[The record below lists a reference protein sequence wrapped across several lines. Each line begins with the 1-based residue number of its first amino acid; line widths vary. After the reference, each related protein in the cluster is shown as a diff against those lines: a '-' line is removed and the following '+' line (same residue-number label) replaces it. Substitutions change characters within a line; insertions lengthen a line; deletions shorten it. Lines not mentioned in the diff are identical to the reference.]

1 MLPIAEAAQD
11 ADPSIRQRVRD
22 NPTIS
27 LRHFGDIELAIYTP
41 PNASEE
47 TPWKIILT
55 DDVVEETIVWFHHV
69 LGYPQKQRLKE
80 GMRLFYHP
88 RLNKLID
95 NYSSDA
101 AQRYKSDG
109 RGYGHLPA
117 RQVRGVPWQQVD
129 VDLIGPW
136 TVQTGTGRVYEFNA
150 LTCIDR
156 VTGLPEL
163 IRIDNKTAAHVA
175 SKFEECWLARYP
187 RPEICCHDGGGEFKG
202 AFGQLLYDFGI
213 SDASTTA
220 YNPQANSICERMH
233 REVGN
238 ILRCLIHSSPPRTL
252 ADAKAQVDSALA
264 TTMHVLRTNVSQS
277 TGNSPGALA
286 FHRDM
291 IMNIPLQADLRA
303 IRARRQLRVDDD
315 LRCANARRNDFDY
328 QPGQQVLVK
337 QHKFT
342 KLREHWDGPF
352 QVLRLH
358 VNGNL
363 TLQVAPGI
371 TRRLNIRRLKPYFQE
386 GFGAS

>member
-1 MLPIAEAAQD
+1 MLSQLARKFKCQPTLLPIAEAAQD

-55 DDVVEETIVWFHHV
+55 DDVAEETIVWFHHV

-136 TVQTGTGRVYEFNA
+136 TQ
-150 LTCIDR
+150 
-156 VTGLPEL
+156 
-163 IRIDNKTAAHVA
+163 
-175 SKFEECWLARYP
+175 
-187 RPEICCHDGGGEFKG
+187 FK
-202 AFGQLLYDFGI
+202 LVLVEYM
-213 SDASTTA
+213 
-220 YNPQANSICERMH
+220 NSMH
-233 REVGN
+233 
-238 ILRCLIHSSPPRTL
+238 S
-252 ADAKAQVDSALA
+252 
-264 TTMHVLRTNVSQS
+264 HVLTV
-277 TGNSPGALA
+277 
-286 FHRDM
+286 
-291 IMNIPLQADLRA
+291 
-303 IRARRQLRVDDD
+303 
-315 LRCANARRNDFDY
+315 
-328 QPGQQVLVK
+328 
-337 QHKFT
+337 
-342 KLREHWDGPF
+342 
-352 QVLRLH
+352 
-358 VNGNL
+358 
-363 TLQVAPGI
+363 
-371 TRRLNIRRLKPYFQE
+371 
-386 GFGAS
+386 

>member
-1 MLPIAEAAQD
+1 MAE
-11 ADPSIRQRVRD
+11 SSSRCGSCVRD

-55 DDVVEETIVWFHHV
+55 DDVVEETIVWFHRV
-69 LGYPQKQRLKE
+69 LGNPQKQRLKE

-163 IRIDNKTAAHVA
+163 I
-175 SKFEECWLARYP
+175 
-187 RPEICCHDGGGEFKG
+187 
-202 AFGQLLYDFGI
+202 
-213 SDASTTA
+213 
-220 YNPQANSICERMH
+220 
-233 REVGN
+233 
-238 ILRCLIHSSPPRTL
+238 
-252 ADAKAQVDSALA
+252 
-264 TTMHVLRTNVSQS
+264 
-277 TGNSPGALA
+277 
-286 FHRDM
+286 
-291 IMNIPLQADLRA
+291 
-303 IRARRQLRVDDD
+303 
-315 LRCANARRNDFDY
+315 
-328 QPGQQVLVK
+328 
-337 QHKFT
+337 
-342 KLREHWDGPF
+342 
-352 QVLRLH
+352 
-358 VNGNL
+358 
-363 TLQVAPGI
+363 
-371 TRRLNIRRLKPYFQE
+371 
-386 GFGAS
+386 